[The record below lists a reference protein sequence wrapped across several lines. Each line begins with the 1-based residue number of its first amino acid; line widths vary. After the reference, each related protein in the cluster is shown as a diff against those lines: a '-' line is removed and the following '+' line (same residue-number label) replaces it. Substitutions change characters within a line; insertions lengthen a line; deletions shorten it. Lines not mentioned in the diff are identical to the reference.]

1 MKTRIHV
8 NLNVADLTR
17 SVAFYSTLFGHVP
30 TKVRSDYA
38 NFRLD
43 APALHLALVH
53 KPGHTPAATEQH
65 FGVELFEDAE
75 LDTWRERITS
85 AGLAPRIEEQVTCC
99 YAVADKFWVQDP
111 DGNEWEFWVRHAEA
125 EAMRESAAEG
135 ECCAPS
141 PMPLTTLEG
150 LTPAPAKAADTA
162 PQGGCCP

>member
-8 NLNVADLTR
+8 NLNVRDLTQ

-53 KPGHTPAATEQH
+53 KPTHQKVESEQH
-65 FGVELFEDAE
+65 FGVELFEDTE
-75 LDTWRERITS
+75 LDTWRERVTD
-85 AGLAPRIEEQVTCC
+85 AGLGARIEEEVTCC
-99 YAVADKFWVQDP
+99 YAVANKFWVQDP

-125 EAMRESAAEG
+125 EAMRESGAES
-135 ECCAPS
+135 ECCAPT
-141 PMPLTTLEG
+141 PMPLTTLDG
-150 LTPAPAKAADTA
+150 LTPVEAPSCA
-162 PQGGCCP
+162 PESGCC

>member
-1 MKTRIHV
+1 MQTRVHI
-8 NLNVADLTR
+8 NLNVRDLTQ

-53 KPGHTPAATEQH
+53 KPTHPPTTTEQH
-65 FGVELFEDAE
+65 FGIELFEDGE
-75 LDTWRERITS
+75 LGGWRERIRG
-85 AGLAPRIEEQVTCC
+85 AGLAPRVEEQVTCC

-111 DGNEWEFWVRHAEA
+111 DGNEWEFWVRHEEA
-125 EAMRESAAEG
+125 EAMHGADLES
-135 ECCAPS
+135 ECCAPT

-150 LTPAPAKAADTA
+150 LAPKGAANCA
-162 PQGGCCP
+162 PESGCC